1 MSGIFDRVKAD
12 RDRRVLGID
21 LGTTNSAITEVRAPG
36 GGGPSIRTLE
46 LDQPTPDGLYTS
58 PLVPSVVALLP
69 SGEQWVGEGAKRLRA
84 SPREAGLQMEKS
96 LFYETKNEMG
106 LRKSYPRAPTTH
118 DRPWK
123 IAGHV
128 LEFLWQAA
136 GGEADRVVV
145 TVPASFQLNQRAD
158 TLKAAAAAGLNLK
171 PWDLLDEPTAAL
183 LHFLQTA
190 PFGKDMALPRRLL
203 VLDFGGGTCDVS
215 VIETARGS
223 DNGFEGALRMTSR
236 YHRLGGG
243 DLDAAIVHEVLLP
256 DLLAEAGLHPRDLT
270 WSQKKKGLE
279 PQLLGTAEALKI
291 ALCRET
297 DRLVKFGRY
306 GGEVRNALESRQPPV
321 ACALDG
327 RTLTLSRPRLS
338 ALRWEALLVPFL
350 DPESLYL
357 KESEFRLTQSIFAP
371 VRDALDRAG
380 MRPHDLGAVL
390 LVGGSTLIPQVRSAV
405 ARFFPSAKL
414 WTFDDPLDAQLAVS
428 YGAAWH
434 AWWLEVTGRPFI
446 RPVVSDDIALV
457 TEGGRPCVLVPA
469 GSPLPFPPDGSFTA
483 AEALE
488 VPRDVRRLRMEV
500 TTQPGGQTVFNST
513 WELKESARAGDP
525 IEVVYRLGPNAE
537 FEVSAHLAGRPEERF
552 EVTVENPLCNV
563 LNPGATRL
571 KIEEAEEELRR
582 KGGPAPGDRD
592 ELVKLADWY
601 AELRHLEKA
610 QEFLSTALR
619 LHGRPDSE
627 ILNKQGIY
635 YGMMGDAERQERA
648 YLEAAEADPRFGG
661 PLFNLALVHLRNKE
675 YVRGLEAIDRAVQRE
690 PGCAPMQTVR
700 GLILQGLGRT
710 DEARKAFETAYRL
723 AGPLTGMDEWE
734 LHWHGQNAEELGD
747 PGIREAVEAER
758 ERRRKA
764 RAVSAGPDAARPVLR
779 ELRNVVN

>member
-1 MSGIFDRVKAD
+1 MSGIFGKLKAD
-12 RDRRVLGID
+12 RDLRVLGID
-21 LGTTNSAITEVRAPG
+21 LGTTNSTVTEARAPRG
-36 GGGPSIRTLE
+36 RTPEARTLE
-46 LDQPTPDGLYTS
+46 LDQPTPDGVFTG

-69 SGEQWVGEGAKRLRA
+69 SGGQWVGEGAKRLRA
-84 SPREAGLQMEKS
+84 SPREAGLQVEKS

-106 LRKSYPRAPTTH
+106 LRKSYHRAPETH

-128 LEFLWQAA
+128 LEFLRRAA
-136 GGEADRVVV
+136 GGGADRVVV

-158 TLKAAAAAGLNLK
+158 TLMAAAAAGLDLK

-183 LHFLQTA
+183 LHYLQA
-190 PFGKDMALPRRLL
+190 VQPGEDIALPRHLL

-223 DNGFEGALRMTSR
+223 DTVFEGALRMTSR

-243 DLDAAIVHEVLLP
+243 DLDAAIVHEVLIP
-256 DLLAEAGLHPRDLT
+256 DLLAEAGMHPRDLT

-279 PQLLGTAEALKI
+279 PQLLGAAEALKI
-291 ALCRET
+291 ALCREI

-306 GGEVRNALESRQPPV
+306 GGEVRNALEARQPPV

-327 RTLTLSRPRLS
+327 RTLTLSLPRLS
-338 ALRWEALLVPFL
+338 ALRWEALLEPFL

-380 MRPHDLGAVL
+380 LRPSDPGAVL
-390 LVGGSTLIPQVRSAV
+390 LAGGSTLIPHVRDAV
-405 ARFFPSAKL
+405 ARFFPSARI
-414 WTFDDPLDAQLAVS
+414 WAFDDPLDAQLAVS
-428 YGAAWH
+428 CGAAWH
-434 AWWLEVTGRPFI
+434 AWWLEVSGRPFI
-446 RPVVSDDIALV
+446 RPVAPEAIALV

-483 AEALE
+483 AEAME

-513 WELKESARAGDP
+513 WELKESARAGDSV
-525 IEVVYRLGPNAE
+525 EVLYRLGPNAE
-537 FEVSAHLAGRPEERF
+537 FEVKARLAERPGERF

-571 KIEEAEEELRR
+571 RIEETEERLRQ
-582 KGGPAPGDRD
+582 KGGPTAQDKD
-592 ELVKLADWY
+592 ELVKLSDWY

-619 LHGRPDSE
+619 LHGRPECD
-627 ILNKQGIY
+627 ILNKQGIL
-635 YGMMGDAERQERA
+635 YGMMGDAGRQERA
-648 YLEAAEADPRFGG
+648 YLDAAEADPRFGG
-661 PLFNLALVHLRNKE
+661 PLFNLALVRLRGKE
-675 YVRGLEAIDRAVQRE
+675 YVRGLEAIDRAAKRE
-690 PGCAPMQTVR
+690 PGSAPMQTVR

-710 DEARKAFETAYRL
+710 DEARKAFETAHRL

-747 PGIREAVEAER
+747 PGIREGVEAER

-764 RAVSAGPDAARPVLR
+764 RAGSAGPDAARPVLR